1 MEGQWIK
8 QQWNEAL
15 DLLYPRWCAG
25 CGKWDE
31 DLCARCREEFAG
43 WVDVSAHLPYLSQV
57 ADELRP
63 AFPVH
68 ALANY
73 TGAVAAA
80 IVSWKNMADRRMDR
94 AFCDVISSHPPPKL
108 PGTVVVPA
116 PSSPHRSRQGRFVAG
131 VIASAIAD
139 LYGLEVAN
147 VLRRPRGAALPRVL
161 AGAAKIRPASMQ
173 ARGRKAHGIRCI
185 RADMRGQEVVLV
197 DDVVTTGATLAGA
210 SRAVKSCGGLVRGAF
225 VIAAA
230 KDPRQMNTDAHT
242 VT

>member
-57 ADELRP
+57 TDELRP

-147 VLRRPRGAALPRVL
+147 VL
-161 AGAAKIRPASMQ
+161 
-173 ARGRKAHGIRCI
+173 
-185 RADMRGQEVVLV
+185 
-197 DDVVTTGATLAGA
+197 
-210 SRAVKSCGGLVRGAF
+210 
-225 VIAAA
+225 
-230 KDPRQMNTDAHT
+230 
-242 VT
+242 